1 MSSAPLPESEI
12 TILDLTVIPT
22 IYEPIPSQAF
32 SST

>member
-12 TILDLTVIPT
+12 TILDLTVIT
-22 IYEPIPSQAF
+22 IYEPIPSTAF